1 MTDPRRDDLSPEVA
15 ALIARLGLTPHPREG
30 GWFVETYRSDERIA
44 RDALAARYGGERS
57 LGTAIYYLLTAATF
71 SEMHRLA
78 GDEIFHFYLG
88 DPVEMLLLRPE
99 GTGAMV
105 LLGPD
110 LVAGMRPQ
118 LVVPRGVW
126 QGARLREGGRFALLG
141 TTVAPGFEY
150 ADYETGARA
159 DLLAAYPTHAPMIV
173 ALTRTAP
180 AAP

>member
-1 MTDPRRDDLSPEVA
+1 MPVTDPRRNDPPPEAA
-15 ALIARLGLTPHPREG
+15 ALIARLGLKPHPREG
-30 GWFVETYRSDERIA
+30 GWFVESYRSDERIA
-44 RDALAARYGGERS
+44 CDALPERYGADRA
-57 LGTAIYYLLTAATF
+57 LGTAIYYLLTASTF

-99 GTGAMV
+99 GTGATV
-105 LLGPD
+105 LLGSD

-126 QGARLREGGRFALLG
+126 QGARLREGGRWALLG

-150 ADYETGARA
+150 ADYETGARG
-159 DLLAAYPTHAPMIV
+159 DLLAAYPAHAPMIV

-180 AAP
+180 